1 MPFKLSI
8 ADSTDA
14 TITGT
19 RSTGAC
25 NTLLVAKV
33 LTAPV
38 LETPVIVANGK
49 TFTLFCREFENV
61 VNRAFLV
68 LVFWVKNWLVQIL
81 HVLQLCIPSKSKN

>member
-1 MPFKLSI
+1 MPFELSI

-25 NTLLVAKV
+25 NTLLVA
-33 LTAPV
+33 V

-49 TFTLFCREFENV
+49 TQFKRHLRCFVANLEM
-61 VNRAFLV
+61 
-68 LVFWVKNWLVQIL
+68 
-81 HVLQLCIPSKSKN
+81 S